1 MLSVTA
7 GAAAG
12 LSMFADI
19 LMRYGFT
26 TWMNT
31 VSMIPPIIITL
42 VGANSVGM
50 IPATIIRLV
59 GEFN

>member
-26 TWMNT
+26 TGMDSL
-31 VSMIPPIIITL
+31 SMIPTTIIIL
-42 VGANSVGM
+42 VAADYILEAQLES
-50 IPATIIRLV
+50 
-59 GEFN
+59 